1 MWHRSQPNIHEGEA
15 KMNNCPCGS
24 NTPYSA
30 CCEPVI
36 SGKRSAETAE
46 QLMRA
51 RYTAYCGAQM
61 DFIFESTHPDHRQG
75 YDHAGTKEWAENAE
89 WKGLEI
95 VATLKGGPEDSV
107 GEVEFIARF
116 NEKGTAREHHECG
129 QFKKKSG
136 KWYFTEGSMV
146 KPRPISVTKIGRND
160 PCTCNSGLKYKKCCG
175 K

>member
-1 MWHRSQPNIHEGEA
+1 MTQ
-15 KMNNCPCGS
+15 CPCGS
-24 NTPYSA
+24 GNTYSE
-30 CCEPVI
+30 CCEQIITGV
-36 SGKRSAETAE
+36 RTAATAE

-51 RYTAYCGAQM
+51 RYSAYVLAQM

-95 VATLKGGPEDSV
+95 IGTSKGGADDSI

-116 NEKGTAREHHECG
+116 TEKGNDREHHEAG

-136 KWYFTEGSMV
+136 NWYFTEGSMV
-146 KPRPISVTKIGRND
+146 RAKPLTVTKIGRND
-160 PCTCNSGLKYKKCCG
+160 PCSCGSGVKYKKCCG